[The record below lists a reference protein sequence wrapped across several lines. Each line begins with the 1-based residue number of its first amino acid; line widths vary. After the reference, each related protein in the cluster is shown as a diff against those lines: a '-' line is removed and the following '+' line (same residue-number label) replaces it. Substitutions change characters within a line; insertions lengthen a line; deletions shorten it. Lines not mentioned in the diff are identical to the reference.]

1 MNFAICADLFLAEG
15 FTELESTGR
24 DRIGAMAIGCCN
36 PAVTTAL
43 HGVPVATT
51 SECGS
56 AMKQGSLLVRPSLCP
71 SLRSGRRL
79 MNVASSPQRLQLV
92 VASYGI
98 PEYGAP
104 RPYQAPGVHT
114 PNPNPTIVNPGFHD
128 LGKNAFWEYSA
139 PSDYSTPV
147 NYKTPKG
154 YGTPAAYG
162 PGVGVAEDVAVELGQ
177 EGVTLEEVKE
187 MELDAGDGGNGGGG
201 GGDDNGG
208 GGGGRG
214 DGSGGADGEGKG
226 KKTGMSMSQKLTL
239 AYAILVGGACK
250 SSLCPSSLFKP
261 QSHCICCTSCIS
273 CT

>member
-1 MNFAICADLFLAEG
+1 
-15 FTELESTGR
+15 
-24 DRIGAMAIGCCN
+24 MAIRCCN
-36 PAVTTAL
+36 PAVTMAV
-43 HGVPVATT
+43 HVVPLATT

-79 MNVASSPQRLQLV
+79 NVASSSQRLQLV

-114 PNPNPTIVNPGFHD
+114 PNPNPTIVNPGFGD

-154 YGTPAAYG
+154 YGAPAAYG

-177 EGVTLEEVKE
+177 EGAALEEVKE

-201 GGDDNGG
+201 GDANG

-214 DGSGGADGEGKG
+214 DGSGGADGEGEG
-226 KKTGMSMSQKLTL
+226 KKKGMSMSQKLTL

-250 SSLCPSSLFKP
+250 SFLCTPFLNHNHTVLLALLAFRARNFARCLASWPSSVKNSQEIGLTPGEHF
-261 QSHCICCTSCIS
+261 
-273 CT
+273 